1 MSILPLRRCCPS
13 HDIQEERNPITQTNS
28 IQQNSSAEQETSPT
42 TKAQERVG
50 IILALLALY
59 LIWGSTYLGM
69 SIALTGFPPF
79 LMSGIRFSL
88 AGILLFLLLRVRGNP
103 APSRA
108 QWGGAAVVGT
118 LLVVGG
124 NGGVSFAEQWVA
136 SGLAA
141 VAVAAT
147 PLWLTLIIGLM
158 GRWPARGEW
167 IGLLLGL
174 AGVFLLNMEHG
185 LWANPIG
192 AISLLL
198 APMCWS
204 LGSALSSR
212 LSMPTGMMSSAAQ
225 MVAGG
230 LITLLLGLLLGERIT
245 HWPDLR
251 SLLALGYLVLFGSMI
266 AYSAYGYVLRHVR
279 PALATSYAY
288 INPAVAV
295 LLGAL
300 VAGERITPVG
310 LFAMLII
317 LTGVALVTLRRK

>member
-1 MSILPLRRCCPS
+1 
-13 HDIQEERNPITQTNS
+13 
-28 IQQNSSAEQETSPT
+28 
-42 TKAQERVG
+42 
-50 IILALLALY
+50 
-59 LIWGSTYLGM
+59 
-69 SIALTGFPPF
+69 
-79 LMSGIRFSL
+79 
-88 AGILLFLLLRVRGNP
+88 
-103 APSRA
+103 
-108 QWGGAAVVGT
+108 
-118 LLVVGG
+118 
-124 NGGVSFAEQWVA
+124 
-136 SGLAA
+136 
-141 VAVAAT
+141 
-147 PLWLTLIIGLM
+147 
-158 GRWPARGEW
+158 
-167 IGLLLGL
+167 
-174 AGVFLLNMEHG
+174 MEHG

-212 LSMPTGMMSSAAQ
+212 LSMPLGMMSSAAQ
-225 MVAGG
+225 MLAGG

-266 AYSAYGYVLRHVR
+266 AYSAYGYVLRRVR

-300 VAGERITPVG
+300 FAGEHITPVG
-310 LFAMLII
+310 LLAMLII